1 MDSDHVNE
9 SRLPQFTSGLR
20 VRAAALNT
28 CWPVEC
34 CFVDHLIDVASLTFV
49 MSVAS
54 TTSSASHTRRKLEP
68 YTDALTD

>member
-1 MDSDHVNE
+1 MNE

-34 CFVDHLIDVASLTFV
+34 FDHLIDVASLTFV